1 MNNNQILALRKS
13 LGETQKSFA
22 ERIGVSLTTLWR
34 LEKGH
39 EQASKTL
46 TKLLQVIANKSYTH
60 NSASDIKNL

>member
-1 MNNNQILALRKS
+1 MKNTEILELRKS

-39 EQASKTL
+39 EPASKTL
-46 TKLLQVIANKSYTH
+46 TKLLQVITH
-60 NSASDIKNL
+60 NNSSASDINKS